1 MFQDICVSLHQISTP
16 VIIQED
22 IVRTIEAYYNVRYKD
37 ILAKFNQNYPDNI
50 AKDMVIYM
58 YRNVLHM
65 KIVTIA
71 KEFSMTARNISY
83 RLQHSTP
90 KIKGKGKLAKDYK
103 DLMEILNG

>member
-1 MFQDICVSLHQISTP
+1 M
-16 VIIQED
+16 
-22 IVRTIEAYYNVRYKD
+22 
-37 ILAKFNQNYPDNI
+37 AKFNQNYPDNI

-71 KEFSMTARNISY
+71 KEFCMTARNISY
-83 RLQHSTP
+83 RLQHSTQ

-103 DLMEILNG
+103 DLMEILNS